1 MVFYQ
6 HSLKAGECA
15 RIYTHTQDK
24 QAMLCS
30 PGIILRIS
38 RSSSLSNMLSHKTRT
53 KSPKHAKS
61 LRSCPTLCNPMNH
74 SLPGS
79 SVHGILQTR
88 ILEWVVISFSRDSHP
103 RDRTLISYIS
113 CMSGWFFIT
122 STRWELCVVSN
133 TFPEKQAWKPPNT
146 PVYTCALPDG
156 LGNGK
161 STVTWAAA
169 SSAS

>member
-1 MVFYQ
+1 MFYQ

-53 KSPKHAKS
+53 KSPKNAKS

-79 SVHGILQTR
+79 SVHGILQAR
-88 ILEWVVISFSRDSHP
+88 ILEWVVISFSRDSQP

-122 STRWELCVVSN
+122 STHPLGALCGLKHFSGKASVETTEHSCVHVCPSRW
-133 TFPEKQAWKPPNT
+133 A
-146 PVYTCALPDG
+146 
-156 LGNGK
+156 GK
-161 STVTWAAA
+161 W
-169 SSAS
+169 